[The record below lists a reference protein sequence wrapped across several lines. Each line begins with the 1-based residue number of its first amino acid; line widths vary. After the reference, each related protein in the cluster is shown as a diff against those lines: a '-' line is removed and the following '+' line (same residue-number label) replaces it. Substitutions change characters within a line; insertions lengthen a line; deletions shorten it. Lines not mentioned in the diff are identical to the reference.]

1 MKRHTL
7 MLVIA
12 GILVSTTARAQE
24 RGNPGGAPAG
34 NSGVLSLFS
43 LLEAAQQGQQT
54 SPPAAG
60 QRGGARGAADP
71 NALEAYFANVG
82 TGRRLINTDGALFVV
97 LTGAGGAWWAN
108 EAIRTRLA
116 VTDDQKLKLE
126 QAFERNR
133 QSLTTTKDA
142 LEREESQL
150 ARLLDVDQ
158 VDRGAVTSQIYKVVQ
173 ARGEMERVN
182 SLMTLEMREVLTRAQ
197 WTQLQGLQTGTRGGY
212 VITQPAPAAGQRSN
226 GTRSQQ

>member
-1 MKRHTL
+1 MKRHIL

-12 GILVSTTARAQE
+12 GILLSTTTARAQE

-34 NSGVLSLFS
+34 NHGVLSLLPF
-43 LLEAAQQGQQT
+43 LEAAQQGQQT

-60 QRGGARGAADP
+60 QRGGARGAAAP
-71 NALEAYFANVG
+71 NGNNAALEAYFANVG
-82 TGRRLINTDGALFVV
+82 TGRRIINTDGATFVV

-108 EAIRTRLA
+108 ETIRTRLA
-116 VTDDQKLKLE
+116 LTDDQKLKLD

-133 QSLTTTKDA
+133 QNLTTTKDA
-142 LEREESQL
+142 LEREEAQL

-182 SLMTLEMREVLTRAQ
+182 SL
-197 WTQLQGLQTGTRGGY
+197 
-212 VITQPAPAAGQRSN
+212 
-226 GTRSQQ
+226 